1 MNDEYI
7 KREAVIKGFTDML
20 QKPGD
25 IYPTDITTMMQRVPA
40 EDVRPVVRGEWIWEE
55 NEWQYRCSVCRITFD
70 YDKTYE
76 LFDHDYQYANFCP
89 NCGADMRGE

>member
-7 KREAVIKGFTDML
+7 KREAVIKGFTDLL

-40 EDVRPVVRGEWIWEE
+40 EDVRPVVRGEWV
-55 NEWQYRCSVCRITFD
+55 YL
-70 YDKTYE
+70 YDKNYKCSECGEWYSVDVTPIEEGMFY
-76 LFDHDYQYANFCP
+76 CP